1 MPHSDDL
8 RELLLTAELITESS
22 RPNSSHQYLVNCFEC
37 DSRKMYIDA
46 GDDEDKVGLAFCQKC
61 SAHANYKQLVQ
72 KFGPQTE
79 EQKVYAIFHEYA
91 VRQLLKNKSALK
103 GLIDE
108 RDFTEE
114 DIATFGYG
122 YVGKDF
128 IKDLAAKGVT
138 LAQLKEHGFYSEKDG
153 KWYPVFWNHVIIPYR
168 RNGKY
173 ENFKG
178 RNLDENA
185 RIKYIG
191 LSGKEAQIY
200 GESDLHKAGRKYL
213 TEGEFKRDYATANGY
228 NCSGISGAGNAGK
241 FIKRLRMVDDLW
253 IVLDADAPTEKFP
266 LGCGQENAIKIA
278 EQLDKCHVVFL
289 PLLDGKKTGLDDYLR
304 INSPDEFDEL
314 CEGAEYYAGGEKQKS
329 QSLAVIVQDWKRQ
342 AKSIT
347 ESTGLDIGFP
357 RLNEVLHGA
366 MPGSLAYAIGAPH
379 NGKGHP
385 LSTRILTPWG
395 WERVGSLTTGGLVIG
410 SNGKATKITAIYER
424 GMLDVY
430 RVTMNDHSS
439 VLVDGE
445 HLWNVQTRKQRAS
458 SKKWQTVSTLALA
471 SDDLYVKRSD
481 GNKGAKWFI
490 PMVAP
495 VEYAPLTNVV
505 DPYVLGTMIANGC
518 FYGTPCISLNTND
531 RDVAKRILSNPGAR
545 ETSQTTAI
553 RILVSGIT
561 QNIKSLGLSRVKSA
575 DKFIPGSY
583 KYASVGERVSLL
595 QGLMDCDGSLTPYG
609 QAIYSTIS
617 NKLSLDLQELVE
629 GLGGTAYICAVERK
643 GNIEYQLTLTLP
655 EGIDPFFGVR
665 KRSKF
670 RRHRLPHR
678 SIKSIEYVGKEEV
691 RCIKVE
697 ATDQLYVTE
706 RFIVTHNT
714 ALLRAIALNTYRF
727 NENCHIKYYTNDDSL
742 KTTIGHVVAMIGELN
757 STDAKEPMVAYANNK
772 QMMRQWEQA
781 TRELEAMS
789 NRFTLLDR
797 GYKVSLEDIREDL
810 MRWREKNPDGEH
822 AVFIDGFSK
831 IYSVAASKVDN
842 ERQQLN
848 IKSDFLKQ
856 MAQQADVFVMSTIEP
871 PKLYG
876 RRPQSFDIANS
887 AMGEFDA
894 DIVMSC
900 YIDALVNSIE
910 GTELKQ
916 VVEYSDE
923 TVDTLPIIEVKVHK
937 NKQTGNQLLDLF
949 ILHKG
954 TSTLEELEDTDY
966 NRMSKKVIAS
976 QLGTKKQ

>member
-138 LAQLKEHGFYSEKDG
+138 LAQLKEHGFYTEKDG

-379 NGKGHP
+379 NGK
-385 LSTRILTPWG
+385 
-395 WERVGSLTTGGLVIG
+395 
-410 SNGKATKITAIYER
+410 
-424 GMLDVY
+424 
-430 RVTMNDHSS
+430 
-439 VLVDGE
+439 
-445 HLWNVQTRKQRAS
+445 
-458 SKKWQTVSTLALA
+458 
-471 SDDLYVKRSD
+471 
-481 GNKGAKWFI
+481 
-490 PMVAP
+490 
-495 VEYAPLTNVV
+495 
-505 DPYVLGTMIANGC
+505 
-518 FYGTPCISLNTND
+518 
-531 RDVAKRILSNPGAR
+531 
-545 ETSQTTAI
+545 
-553 RILVSGIT
+553 
-561 QNIKSLGLSRVKSA
+561 
-575 DKFIPGSY
+575 
-583 KYASVGERVSLL
+583 
-595 QGLMDCDGSLTPYG
+595 
-609 QAIYSTIS
+609 
-617 NKLSLDLQELVE
+617 
-629 GLGGTAYICAVERK
+629 
-643 GNIEYQLTLTLP
+643 
-655 EGIDPFFGVR
+655 
-665 KRSKF
+665 
-670 RRHRLPHR
+670 
-678 SIKSIEYVGKEEV
+678 
-691 RCIKVE
+691 
-697 ATDQLYVTE
+697 
-706 RFIVTHNT
+706 T

-966 NRMSKKVIAS
+966 NRMSKKVVAS